1 MNNIKTD
8 TKDGLTR
15 KVLGVM
21 AMFTGLQMFSILCS
35 IVKMK
40 LVALWLQASGVGLF
54 GIFNSTTETLST
66 LTDLGLRQSCVRSV
80 ATNADRPGLLARL
93 MKVVRRWSM
102 ASGLLG
108 AVVLSGLSWPLALWF
123 FHDASQWW
131 QFAVLSAAML
141 LNAVAGG
148 EQAIL
153 QGAGKLKLLARS
165 SLIASGAGLAVSI
178 PMFYWWGELSVIA
191 SIIAYSVAGLVAV
204 MLVRY
209 RVASHARK
217 ISVTIKDTCREGS
230 EFVRLGASM
239 AIAAFVT
246 NLTHMGFL
254 SYLTAEASLTEVGY
268 YQAGT
273 TLVVRYMGLIFTA
286 VGMEYFPRLA
296 ANARSTIRTQIFV
309 AHETRLLLTVL
320 TPVIII
326 FLLTRRWIVWLLY
339 SPEFEAIIPFISWAV
354 VSCIFK
360 AISWCMA
367 FVILARGDGR
377 IYILTET
384 VDAVVGLGL
393 CIIGYRLAGLTG
405 LGVAYIGWYAV
416 YTLIAWLVYRY
427 RYSLHFPA
435 RLWLLTALSLL
446 LTIPL
451 TLLLG

>member
-1 MNNIKTD
+1 MNNTHHN
-8 TKDGLTR
+8 TKGGLTR
-15 KVLGVM
+15 KVLSVM

-54 GIFNSTTETLST
+54 GIFNSATETLST
-66 LTDLGLRQSCVRSV
+66 LTDLGLRQSCVRTV
-80 ATNADRPGLLARL
+80 ATNAATPRLLSRL

-108 AVVLSGLSWPLALWF
+108 AVALSGLSWPLALWF
-123 FHDASQWW
+123 FQDASQWW
-131 QFAVLSAAML
+131 QFAVLSATML

-153 QGAGKLKLLARS
+153 QGTGKLKLLARS
-165 SLIASGAGLAVSI
+165 SLIASVAGLSVSI
-178 PMFYWWGELSVIA
+178 PMFYWWGNLSVTA

-204 MLVRY
+204 MCVRY
-209 RVASHARK
+209 RAAKSDRDTT
-217 ISVTIKDTCREGS
+217 VTMKDTFREGS
-230 EFVRLGASM
+230 EFVRLGTAM

-268 YQAGT
+268 YQAGI
-273 TLVVRYMGLIFTA
+273 TLVVRYIGLIFTA

-296 ANARSTIRTQIFV
+296 ANARSAIRTQIFV

-326 FLLTRRWIVWLLY
+326 FLLTRQWIVWLLY

-354 VSCIFK
+354 ASCIFK
-360 AISWCMA
+360 AVSWCMA
-367 FVILARGDGR
+367 FVMLARGDGR

-393 CIIGYRLAGLTG
+393 CILGYRLAGLTG
-405 LGVAYIGWYAV
+405 LGIAYIAWYAV

-427 RYSLHFPA
+427 RYGLHLPA
-435 RLWLLTALSLL
+435 RLWLLTATALL
-446 LTIPL
+446 LTVSLAIFL
-451 TLLLG
+451 S